1 MLNVSSAMGGLD
13 PGHSDSATVAP
24 LRLQLYV
31 RQAFVPQL
39 TLDPFPSLRSSPQQ
53 PSGGQT
59 EHSAR
64 VKQVHVAMS
73 ARGASVVGELVGAG
87 VGTGV
92 GLTVGE
98 GEKSRV
104 GGGVVGTGVGGIF
117 GRETHCGLTAF
128 TARKRASAGR
138 SLRSW
143 SLMPHERQ
151 S

>member
-1 MLNVSSAMGGLD
+1 MLNVSSAMGGLV

-53 PSGGQT
+53 PRGGQT

-73 ARGASVVGELVGAG
+73 ARGASVVGELVAAAQA
-87 VGTGV
+87 
-92 GLTVGE
+92 L
-98 GEKSRV
+98 RQ
-104 GGGVVGTGVGGIF
+104 
-117 GRETHCGLTAF
+117 RHCGTLGRCAV
-128 TARKRASAGR
+128 GR
-138 SLRSW
+138 SADDFGVNTKVGDS
-143 SLMPHERQ
+143 SSSAYVQ
-151 S
+151 V